1 VCDVQ
6 VLVAFVLSFVVT
18 RLSETILFSAKPHY
32 TLAQAA
38 AHVAIGGACLMAVL
52 ITLYAPFTL
61 HLVFFVILVL
71 VTLTHQWPFHPCA
84 DDQVPHRATI
94 PAGHA
99 IRVAHQERRHHRH
112 RHQHR
117 RRHQHQHHDHGHQ
130 ESAVTSP
137 HTKTK

>member
-61 HLVFFVILVL
+61 HLFVIIILI
-71 VTLTHQWPFHPCA
+71 TLTIDGHFI
-84 DDQVPHRATI
+84 RAPMT
-94 PAGHA
+94 
-99 IRVAHQERRHHRH
+99 RFLTERRFLQDMR
-112 RHQHR
+112 
-117 RRHQHQHHDHGHQ
+117 
-130 ESAVTSP
+130 SVW
-137 HTKTK
+137 HTRNAATTATAINTAAATNTTTTAIKKAQ